1 MLRPGGAS
9 FRGNVSAWWAG
20 VVHDQVRGGNRAR
33 QMSPASG
40 LNYGA
45 LIGPR
50 ARTITPDLSS
60 FEKLLDSNGVDF
72 NCMYLPAPPSL
83 GR

>member
-1 MLRPGGAS
+1 
-9 FRGNVSAWWAG
+9 
-20 VVHDQVRGGNRAR
+20 
-33 QMSPASG
+33 MSPANG
-40 LNYGA
+40 LNYGR
-45 LIGPR
+45 LNSLVGPR

-60 FEKLLDSNGVDF
+60 FKKLLDSNGVDF

>member
-1 MLRPGGAS
+1 
-9 FRGNVSAWWAG
+9 
-20 VVHDQVRGGNRAR
+20 
-33 QMSPASG
+33 MSPASG